1 MKLLKTLLKLLGILV
16 ALVLLAAAGLVGYL
30 SLAEYK
36 PAPVEALPVTE
47 AALKDEPAIGD
58 LLTVVSFNTGY
69 AGLDRTQDFFMD
81 GGKIIEQGT
90 PDEIFMDGGKNV
102 RPGSKEEVRGN
113 LSNMLGVL
121 DGLDA
126 QIILLQEVDED
137 SARSYGINQKEYYRR
152 GLAMNAA
159 MAYNYQ
165 CAFVPFPWP
174 PIGKVSSGLV
184 TLTELN
190 VQSAERISLPVPFD
204 WPVRAAN
211 LKRCLLVERVPVKDS
226 DKELVI
232 INLHL
237 EAYDDGEGKLA
248 QTRQLVELL
257 QAEVAA
263 GHYVIAGG
271 DFNQSFPDAPAM
283 PAVEP
288 DGWQPGLMTE
298 LPEGLSYVYD
308 AANPTCRSL
317 SKPYTGDRNQTQ
329 FYVIDGFILSDN
341 LKVNHVETIDLNF
354 LSSDHNPVLLQLTL
368 Q

>member
-1 MKLLKTLLKLLGILV
+1 MKLLKGIFKLLGILV

-30 SLAEYK
+30 SLTEYK
-36 PAPVEALPVTE
+36 PAPVMPLKVTE
-47 AALKDEPAIGD
+47 AALKDEPAVGD
-58 LLTVVSFNTGY
+58 LFTVVSFNTGY

-81 GGKIIEQGT
+81 GGK
-90 PDEIFMDGGKNV
+90 NV
-102 RPGSKEEVRGN
+102 RPGSEEEVRDN
-113 LSNMLGVL
+113 LSHMLGVL
-121 DGLDA
+121 DRFNA

-174 PIGKVSSGLV
+174 PMGKVSSGLV

-211 LKRCLLVERVPVKDS
+211 LKRCLLVERVPVKDTG
-226 DKELVI
+226 KELVI

-257 QAEVAA
+257 QAEVDA
-263 GHYVIAGG
+263 GNYVIAGG
-271 DFNQSFPDAPAM
+271 DFNQTFPDAPAM

-288 DGWQPGLMTE
+288 DGWQPGLMAE
-298 LPEGLSYVYD
+298 LPDGLRYVYD

-341 LKVNHVETIDLNF
+341 LKVNHVETVDLNF

>member
-1 MKLLKTLLKLLGILV
+1 MKLLKTLFKLLGILV

-30 SLAEYK
+30 SVTEYK
-36 PAPVEALPVTE
+36 PAPVKSLAVTE
-47 AALKDEPAIGD
+47 AALKEEPAVGD

-81 GGKIIEQGT
+81 GGK
-90 PDEIFMDGGKNV
+90 KV
-102 RPGSKEEVRGN
+102 RPDSEEEVRDN
-113 LSNMLGVL
+113 LSSMLGTL
-121 DGLDA
+121 DGFDA
-126 QIILLQEVDED
+126 QIILLQEVDEE

-174 PIGKVSSGLV
+174 PIGRVSSGLV

-248 QTRQLVELL
+248 QTKQLVELL
-257 QAEVAA
+257 EAEVAA
-263 GHYVIAGG
+263 GNYVIAGG
-271 DFNQSFPDAPAM
+271 DFNQAFPDAPVM
-283 PAVEP
+283 PVVEP

-298 LPEGLSYVYD
+298 LPEGLRYVYD

-317 SKPYTGDRNQTQ
+317 QRPYAGDRNATQ

-341 LKVNHVETIDLNF
+341 LKVNHVETVDLNF
-354 LSSDHNPVLLQLTL
+354 LHSDHNPVLLQVTL

>member
-30 SLAEYK
+30 SLTEYK
-36 PAPVEALPVTE
+36 PAPVKALSVTE
-47 AALKDEPAIGD
+47 AALKEEPAIGD

-81 GGKIIEQGT
+81 GGK
-90 PDEIFMDGGKNV
+90 NV
-102 RPGSKEEVRGN
+102 RPGSEQEVREN
-113 LSNMLGVL
+113 LSHMLGVL
-121 DGLDA
+121 DGFDA
-126 QIILLQEVDED
+126 QIVLLQEVDED

-174 PIGKVSSGLV
+174 PIGRVSSGLV

-211 LKRCLLVERVPVKDS
+211 LKRCLLVERVPVKDT

-257 QAEVAA
+257 QAEVDA
-263 GHYVIAGG
+263 GNYVIAGG
-271 DFNQSFPDAPAM
+271 DFNQTFPDAPAM
-283 PAVEP
+283 SAVEP
-288 DGWQPGLMTE
+288 DGWQPGLMSE
-298 LPEGLSYVYD
+298 LPEGLRYVYD

-317 SKPYTGDRNQTQ
+317 SKPYTGDRNATQ

-341 LKVNHVETIDLNF
+341 LKVNHVETVDLNF
-354 LSSDHNPVLLQLTL
+354 LSSDHNPVLLQVTL

>member
-1 MKLLKTLLKLLGILV
+1 MKLLKILLKLLGILV

-30 SLAEYK
+30 SLTEYK
-36 PAPVEALPVTE
+36 PAPVKALPVTE
-47 AALKDEPAIGD
+47 AALKEEPAVGD

-81 GGKIIEQGT
+81 GGK
-90 PDEIFMDGGKNV
+90 NV
-102 RPGSKEEVRGN
+102 RPGSEEEVRGN

-174 PIGKVSSGLV
+174 PIGRVSSGLV

-211 LKRCLLVERVPVKDS
+211 LKRCLLVERVPVKDT

-257 QAEVAA
+257 QAEVEA
-263 GHYVIAGG
+263 GNYVIAGG
-271 DFNQSFPDAPAM
+271 DFNQTFPDAPAM

-288 DGWQPGLMTE
+288 DGWQPGLMAE
-298 LPEGLSYVYD
+298 LPEGLRYVYD
-308 AANPTCRSL
+308 AATPTCRRL
-317 SKPYTGDRNQTQ
+317 SKPYTGDRNKTQ

>member
-30 SLAEYK
+30 SLTEYK
-36 PAPVEALPVTE
+36 PAPVKALPVTE
-47 AALKDEPAIGD
+47 AALKEEPAVGD

-81 GGKIIEQGT
+81 GGK
-90 PDEIFMDGGKNV
+90 NV
-102 RPGSKEEVRGN
+102 RPGSEEEVRGN

-174 PIGKVSSGLV
+174 PIGRVSSGLV

-211 LKRCLLVERVPVKDS
+211 LKRCLLVERVPVKDT

-257 QAEVAA
+257 QAEVDA
-263 GHYVIAGG
+263 GNYVIAGG
-271 DFNQSFPDAPAM
+271 DFNQTFPDAPAM

-288 DGWQPGLMTE
+288 DGWQPGLMAE

-308 AANPTCRSL
+308 AATPTCRSL
-317 SKPYTGDRNQTQ
+317 SKPYTGDRSKTQ

-341 LKVNHVETIDLNF
+341 LKVNHVETVDLNF
-354 LSSDHNPVLLQLTL
+354 LHSDHNPVLLQVTL

>member
-1 MKLLKTLLKLLGILV
+1 MKLLKVFFKLLGILV

-30 SLAEYK
+30 SLTEYK
-36 PAPVEALPVTE
+36 PAPTETLTVTQ
-47 AALKDEPAIGD
+47 AALKEEPAVGD

-81 GGKIIEQGT
+81 GGK
-90 PDEIFMDGGKNV
+90 NV
-102 RPGSKEEVRGN
+102 RPGSEAEVRGN

-121 DGLDA
+121 DRLDA
-126 QIILLQEVDED
+126 QIVLLQEVDAD
-137 SARSYGINQKEYYRR
+137 STRSYGINQKEYYRR

-190 VQSAERISLPVPFD
+190 VQSAERISLPVPFE

-211 LKRCLLVERVPVKDS
+211 LKRCLLLERVPVKDS

-263 GHYVIAGG
+263 GNYVIAGG
-271 DFNQSFPDAPAM
+271 DFNQTFPDAPAM

-288 DGWQPGLMTE
+288 DGWRPGLMTE
-298 LPEGLSYVYD
+298 LPEGLHYVYD

-317 SKPYTGDRNQTQ
+317 SKPYSGERNATQ

-354 LSSDHNPVLLQLTL
+354 LSSDHNPVLLQVTL